1 MLAIERK
8 NEILAKL
15 RKEVVLHEED
25 IAALE
30 RALGVTP

>member
-15 RKEVVLHEED
+15 RAEQRVLVSELSAHY
-25 IAALE
+25 
-30 RALGVTP
+30 GVT